1 MGARLLHGARGQVQR
16 QGTPL
21 RNDTYEN
28 IASCAV
34 QSYSVKSEN
43 KSSMSGS
50 RKSFDIALKDL
61 RSAFRSASAWVFMFG
76 VPLMITGLFYL
87 MFGSSAGDAEFDL
100 PRTRVAVVNLDKGGP
115 RLQASSGSIPG
126 EVRADTLAE
135 LVVSVL
141 ESEDLSELV
150 EIVRVDEVGASRS
163 LVDRGEAGVSLVI
176 PAGFSRLFSEPYEKS
191 TLELYL
197 DPTLNLGPAVVQ
209 SILNQFMDGISG
221 VKILIRLA
229 LDQPESVDPTR
240 IGWLVARFLETS
252 PADSDDLSAD
262 LLEVRKPANILAA
275 AGAAETP
282 EESNPVLAIVGPI
295 MGGMMIFYAFYTGAS
310 TGESI
315 LLEEERR
322 TLQRLFTTPTS
333 QASILAGKFLAVF
346 LTVLIQ
352 IGVLL
357 TASGLIF
364 GIRWGQLPSVVAV
377 ALGIVTAA
385 ASFGVF
391 LNSIR
396 PSARGGGVIFGGVL
410 TITGMIGIIQI
421 FAMGS
426 PAAARMGETVALL
439 VPQGWAAGGL
449 LAAMDG
455 QPLPLVLPRVIGML
469 AWSAVF
475 FAIGVWRFKKRF
487 A

>member
-1 MGARLLHGARGQVQR
+1 
-16 QGTPL
+16 
-21 RNDTYEN
+21 
-28 IASCAV
+28 
-34 QSYSVKSEN
+34 
-43 KSSMSGS
+43 
-50 RKSFDIALKDL
+50 
-61 RSAFRSASAWVFMFG
+61 
-76 VPLMITGLFYL
+76 
-87 MFGSSAGDAEFDL
+87 
-100 PRTRVAVVNLDKGGP
+100 
-115 RLQASSGSIPG
+115 
-126 EVRADTLAE
+126 
-135 LVVSVL
+135 
-141 ESEDLSELV
+141 
-150 EIVRVDEVGASRS
+150 
-163 LVDRGEAGVSLVI
+163 
-176 PAGFSRLFSEPYEKS
+176 
-191 TLELYL
+191 
-197 DPTLNLGPAVVQ
+197 
-209 SILNQFMDGISG
+209 MDGISG

-229 LDQPESVDPTR
+229 LDKPEAVDPAR

-252 PADSDDLSAD
+252 PTDSDDLSAD
-262 LLEVRKPANILAA
+262 LLEVRSPASIRLAA
-275 AGAAETP
+275 PQAETA

-352 IGVLL
+352 VGVLL
-357 TASGLIF
+357 SASGLIF
-364 GIRWGQLPSVVAV
+364 GIQWGRFPSVLAV

-396 PSARGGGVIFGGVL
+396 PSTRGGGVIFGGVL

-455 QPLPLVLPRVIGML
+455 QPLPLVLPRVIGMF
-469 AWSAVF
+469 AWSAIF
-475 FAIGVWRFKKRF
+475 FAVGVWRFKKRY